1 MTQNEIFRK
10 HLKQAARFE
19 IKVLKFT
26 LSVNADPA
34 RKDNITPPNS
44 TPASD
49 MSMKI
54 NCKQTT
60 SNRAAVVTAQMMNF
74 CRREISS

>member
-1 MTQNEIFRK
+1 MTQNEIFQK

-34 RKDNITPPNS
+34 RKRHHHS
-44 TPASD
+44 TKFNPGLGHEHED
-49 MSMKI
+49 KL
-54 NCKQTT
+54 QT
-60 SNRAAVVTAQMMNF
+60 NDF
-74 CRREISS
+74 K